1 MKPLLPFLLV
11 LRFLCASVVISIS
24 LTATAGTVT
33 TETHGPRNVRVF
45 VPAKPASPTPMIL
58 MLHGC
63 TQDAASFADGTQ
75 MDAIAEENG
84 FVVAYAEQP
93 SSVTPTKCWQ
103 WWDTAH
109 QSRDAGEPKELA
121 DAAAAIAS
129 AKGVDPD
136 RVYVAGISAGGAMS
150 TVMGATYPDRFAAV
164 GVVAG
169 LEYKA
174 TTSFGG
180 VLSASSQ
187 GGPDPSTQGDL
198 IFTGMAARARAV
210 PAIVFQG
217 TADSVVAKVNGD
229 QVTAQWRRVAVRA
242 LGDAAVETSASAS
255 ATAGYPFTW
264 TPHVQKSNGASI
276 VEYYLVEDLGHAW
289 PGGKNGGSYT
299 DPKGPN
305 ASALLWSFF
314 KGRKVSAPLDVAPPK
329 APTAS
334 SSSGGTTSS
343 SSSGGSSSGD
353 PTVPPSSAE
362 SGTTSEADGCAVAG
376 GGGGSES
383 GSSAIVV
390 VIGAALFL
398 RARRRNGTHAR

>member
-1 MKPLLPFLLV
+1 VKPLLPFLLV
-11 LRFLCASVVISIS
+11 LRFLCASVVISLS
-24 LTATAGTVT
+24 LTANAGTVT

-45 VPAKPASPTPMIL
+45 VPTKPASPTPMIL

-84 FVVAYAEQP
+84 IVVAYAEQP

-150 TVMGATYPDRFAAV
+150 TIMGATYPDRFAAI

-169 LEYKA
+169 IEYKA
-174 TTSFGG
+174 STSFGG

-187 GGPDPSTQGDL
+187 GGPDPNTQGDL
-198 IFTGMAARARAV
+198 VFTGMGTRARAV
-210 PAIVFQG
+210 PAIVFHG
-217 TADSVVAKVNGD
+217 TSDAVVAKVNGD
-229 QVTAQWRRVAVRA
+229 QVTAQWRRVATRA
-242 LGDAAVETSASAS
+242 LGDAAVETSASVS

-276 VEYYLVEDLGHAW
+276 VEYYLIENLGHAW
-289 PGGKNGGSYT
+289 PGGKDGGSYS

-305 ASALLWSFF
+305 ASAVLWSFF
-314 KGRKVSAPLDVAPPK
+314 KGRRVSAPLDVAPPIP
-329 APTAS
+329 PTAGTSSS
-334 SSSGGTTSS
+334 SSSGGTTSGGPSS
-343 SSSGGSSSGD
+343 SSSGTPSNGGPTSEDTSSGCQ
-353 PTVPPSSAE
+353 VSR
-362 SGTTSEADGCAVAG
+362 AG
-376 GGGGSES
+376 S
-383 GSSAIVV
+383 GSGSTAMVGLSLLLAVGVV
-390 VIGAALFL
+390 
-398 RARRRNGTHAR
+398 RRRRPHR